1 MLKGNGDKR
10 LNEQHSISQDSG
22 CEIDNILKKNLNIY
36 LIRTRT
42 LIGQLAAIYKQWQER
57 H

>member
-42 LIGQLAAIYKQWQER
+42 LIGQLAAIYKQWQGR